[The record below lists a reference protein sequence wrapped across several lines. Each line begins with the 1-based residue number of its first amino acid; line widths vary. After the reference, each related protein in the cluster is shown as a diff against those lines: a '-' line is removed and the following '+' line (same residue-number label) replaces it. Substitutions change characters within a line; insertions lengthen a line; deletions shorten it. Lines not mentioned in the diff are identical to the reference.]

1 MADFN
6 DILGSDATHIQA
18 VELISFQP
26 TVRTQS
32 LSGRSQVRTFGGQ
45 LFSMKIQMPP
55 MTASDLR
62 KVYGFL
68 VSKKGGFSSFTI
80 APHNL
85 KQVGGTQGTSVGC
98 GAGAIGATSITLDS
112 GTGLYKMGD
121 MIKFSGHDK
130 AYMIS
135 QDQGGTTTINF
146 EPGLIAAVGS
156 SETIESGSAFEMT
169 VRLDGDTFT
178 YQQGNDGYGT
188 IEFDVIEAV

>member
-6 DILGSDATHIQA
+6 DILGSDATEIQA

-45 LFSMKIQMPP
+45 LFSMKITMPP
-55 MTASDLR
+55 LVATDLR

-68 VSKKGGFSSFTI
+68 VKQKGGFSSFTI

-85 KQVGGTQGTSVGC
+85 KQVGGTQGTSETISSG
-98 GAGAIGATSITLDS
+98 GAIGATSVTTTNS
-112 GTGLYKMGD
+112 NKFVAGD
-121 MIKFSGHDK
+121 VFKFSNHDK
-130 AYMIS
+130 TYMVTACS
-135 QDQGGTTTINF
+135 GQTLSF
-146 EPGLIAAVGS
+146 EPGLLTAVTGS
-156 SETIESGSAFEMT
+156 HTIKSKADYFMT

-178 YQQGNDGYGT
+178 YQQGNDGFGT
-188 IEFDVIEAV
+188 IEFDIIEAV